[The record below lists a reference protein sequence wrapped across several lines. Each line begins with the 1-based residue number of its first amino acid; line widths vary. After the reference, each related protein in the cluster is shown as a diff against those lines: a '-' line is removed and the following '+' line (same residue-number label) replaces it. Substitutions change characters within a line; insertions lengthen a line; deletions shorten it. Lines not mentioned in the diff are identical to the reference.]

1 MFQDKT
7 LLYICQNS
15 GFDMLIDTHSHIYS
29 EDFSHDL
36 DDVVQNAY
44 NNNVKKIIL
53 PNISS
58 GTVKRLLDLT
68 DSYPHLCFPLMGL
81 HPTSVSSD
89 YKDELEAI
97 EYWLE
102 KRKFYGIGEIGIDL
116 YWDKTYIRE
125 QTDAFRYQV
134 RLAKSKQLPIV
145 IHLRNSFEEVYNVV
159 KEEQDGSLK
168 GIFHCFSGGEEEAQK
183 IIDLGFLIGIGGVVT
198 FNNSELDKV
207 VGKLDLNHMVLETDS
222 PYLAPVPKR
231 GRRNES
237 AYLVYIAQKLAEIF
251 DIPVEKVAEI
261 TTANA
266 RSLFG
271 I

>member
-1 MFQDKT
+1 
-7 LLYICQNS
+7 
-15 GFDMLIDTHSHIYS
+15 MLIDTHSHIYS

-36 DDVVQNAY
+36 DDVVQKAY
-44 NNNVKKIIL
+44 NNNIKKLIL

-89 YKDELEAI
+89 YKEELEAV
-97 EYWLE
+97 EYWQE

-116 YWDKTYIRE
+116 YWDKTYIKE

-145 IHLRNSFEEVYNVV
+145 VHLRNSFDEVYKVV

-168 GIFHCFSGGEEEAQK
+168 GIFHCFTGNETEAQK
-183 IIDLGFLIGIGGVVT
+183 IIDLGFLLGIGGVVT
-198 FNNSELDKV
+198 FKNS
-207 VGKLDLNHMVLETDS
+207 KLDQVIEKFDLRNLVLETDA

-237 AYLVYIAQKLAEIF
+237 SYLVYVAQKVAEIF
-251 DIPVEKVAEI
+251 DVPVEKVAEI

-266 RSLFG
+266 RDLFG